1 MIEMPLKYSV
11 KVTVQENIT
20 VVEQIN
26 KQYEEYDN

>member
-11 KVTVQENIT
+11 KVTVQENII